1 MNYFEEQQFW
11 GAAFGGSFK
20 GNFGEQLSVATS
32 RFVEWL
38 LGAVLVN
45 RFAESPVLG
54 QQLWGGN
61 FFRTRLL
68 VATLKSNFGKQ
79 LWGAI
84 LRVCSNIDEFLGVVL
99 VPGGSNYL
107 EQVSIMTLGI
117 DFGE

>member
-1 MNYFEEQQFW
+1 MGEELWVVALGNNFGQLSGTNLPMNCFEEQQFW

-32 RFVEWL
+32 RFAEWL

-68 VATLKSNFGKQ
+68 VATLGNNYGEQFCGFVVTLTNF
-79 LWGAI
+79 
-84 LRVCSNIDEFLGVVL
+84 
-99 VPGGSNYL
+99 
-107 EQVSIMTLGI
+107 
-117 DFGE
+117 